1 MSSQMSTSLS
11 TTELDCCLCL
21 KVIKWTPVIFILIIV
36 VWSYYSYVVELC
48 LYTVETTVQQVIYL
62 TVYHILFIMFMWSYY
77 QTTITKN
84 TNIADKFKL
93 PDKVY
98 EELTHTEDSA
108 IQRLILEQFAKKLPN
123 VNRTASGSVRYC
135 EKCQIV
141 KPDRAHHCSV
151 CQACVLKMDHHC
163 PWINNCIGFNNYKF
177 FVLYLLYSL
186 LYCLYISGTTMKYV
200 VLYWHGGKFLIL
212 FLFFASLMFAISL
225 ISLFCYHC
233 YLVLHN
239 RTTLEALRAPV
250 FASGPDKEGFDLG
263 KKNNFLEIF
272 GNSPELWLIPVKTHL
287 GNGYNFPHKCVA
299 EDSEYLLRSIVY
311 DGDETARSNGSY

>member
-1 MSSQMSTSLS
+1 
-11 TTELDCCLCL
+11 
-21 KVIKWTPVIFILIIV
+21 
-36 VWSYYSYVVELC
+36 
-48 LYTVETTVQQVIYL
+48 
-62 TVYHILFIMFMWSYY
+62 MWSYY

-84 TNIADKFKL
+84 TNIPDKFKL
-93 PDKVY
+93 SAKVY
-98 EELTHTEDSA
+98 EELIHTEESL
-108 IQRLILEQFAKKLPN
+108 IQRLILEQFTKDLPN
-123 VNRTASGSVRYC
+123 VNRTANGLVRFC
-135 EKCQIV
+135 EKCKLV

-151 CQACVLKMDHHC
+151 CEACVLKMDHHC

-186 LYCLYISGTTMKYV
+186 IYCLYISITTIKYV
-200 VLYWHGGKFLIL
+200 ILYWHGGKFLIL

-250 FASGPDKEGFDLG
+250 FPSGPNKEGFDLG

-272 GNSPELWLIPVKTHL
+272 GNRPELWLLPVKTHL
-287 GNGYNFPHKCVA
+287 GNGYNFPRKIID

-311 DGDETARSNGSY
+311 DGDGESEGMSNDSYTY